1 MIKIIK
7 SFIKKI
13 ISKLVLFILN
23 FFDYFHKKKILK
35 FLRQNNLETLEVF
48 FDIGAHKG
56 ETIKFFKKY
65 LNIKKVYAFE
75 ASSSNFQYLLEKIDN
90 ENIVLE
96 NIALG
101 FDDQLLNFN
110 QCDESSSSTF
120 SRINTE
126 SKYYRKKNFL
136 LNYKKN
142 NNFFKTKKINTIS
155 LRSYIDSKNI
165 KKIDLMKIDT
175 EGYEFNIL
183 RGLYSEIKNI
193 RAILFEHHYDDMI
206 IKNYTFSSIHN
217 LLLQNDFIKKSKF
230 KMPFRKT
237 FEYIY
242 LNKKYL

>member
-13 ISKLVLFILN
+13 INRIVLFILN
-23 FFDYFHKKKILK
+23 FFDYFHKKKILQ
-35 FLRQNNLETLEVF
+35 FLRQNNLETLEIF

-56 ETIKFFKKY
+56 ETIEFFKKN
-65 LNIKKVYAFE
+65 LNINKIYAFE
-75 ASSSNFQYLLEKIDN
+75 ASPSNFQCLFEKIDN
-90 ENIVLE
+90 KNIVLE

-101 FDDQLLNFN
+101 FDDQLLNFH

-120 SRINTE
+120 SKINFE

-136 LNYKKN
+136 LNHKKN

-155 LRSYIDSKNI
+155 LKDYIESKNI

-206 IKNYTFSSIHN
+206 KNYTFSSIHN
-217 LLLQNDFIKKSKF
+217 LLLKNDFVKKSKF

-242 LNKKYL
+242 LNKRYL